1 MEYTV
6 FYEAKATKRRNFDI
20 IYGVFKN
27 EDSFGI
33 ESFIGGGD
41 FYEKASFGFCGEKE
55 AEKIAKIFAK
65 KGVHPVHI
73 EDIISDM
80 MY

>member
-1 MEYTV
+1 MKYTV
-6 FYEAKATKRRNFDI
+6 FYEAKANQSRNFDI

-41 FYEKASFGFCGEKE
+41 FYEKASLGNCGENE
-55 AEKIAKIFAK
+55 AIKIAKLFAEK
-65 KGVHPVHI
+65 TVHPVHI

-80 MY
+80 MI